1 MSYFT
6 WSTRLYA
13 RAGRRLLRTDTD
25 GFSTRFSAA
34 ERPTRGRTPG
44 CWPACDLLPQV
55 SLRTEFIERFWYSAK
70 HYARENCEYTFV
82 GLRQAPSI
90 SFTSGL
96 INHYLYCCRRV
107 LPDALDSVSSAS
119 INRYFH
125 HCKRVIEAYEAGEV
139 YGTKEFSDRAFS
151 TRAIGELL
159 IKVNGNF
166 GSYVIIYFF
175 GLLSSVLFYVIT

>member
-1 MSYFT
+1 MRDAPLSNP
-6 WSTRLYA
+6 
-13 RAGRRLLRTDTD
+13 
-25 GFSTRFSAA
+25 
-34 ERPTRGRTPG
+34 RP
-44 CWPACDLLPQV
+44 
-55 SLRTEFIERFWYSAK
+55 AK
-70 HYARENCEYTFV
+70 
-82 GLRQAPSI
+82 
-90 SFTSGL
+90 FTSGL
-96 INHYLYCCRRV
+96 INHYFCCCRQV

-139 YGTKEFSDRAFS
+139 YGTKEFSDRVFS